1 MFNPLT
7 RITMLL
13 AIGAINCTT
22 LNDEGVGSPAPTS
35 EQIRAAQSL
44 DQSIRQLENQEAL
57 SIFAQSRAFRE
68 LRDTEAYKLIESSDG
83 GNFVSW
89 GQYVSERTSKSPPTV
104 SQNITVVTTFDRF
117 PDEELAKAGREKLYV
132 ASIMIGAGN
141 VFATVEAALS
151 AAQSKTRVELLAMRN
166 SGGTVKPNTV
176 FLAPIRVTLGQQER
190 WSAGYEKFN
199 AIYTEVHGAE
209 GSNMQVTDFYND
221 VVSGLPMDFLRTAA
235 QGEGGAGPEME
246 GGFTPKDVPIEEVI
260 HFLAQNLMDA
270 GRDPMEVI
278 EGLEISIQGLKDRH
292 AIEEA
297 DRKEREK
304 AEAKEVKLAERAQ
317 GKWTARL
324 TKLRQF
330 QTIDFADGAKVS
342 VADTNI
348 NADGQIDGVWLKGIH
363 DGSENTFAESSTLFP
378 IERIVAFEIVGINP
392 APKVEKVKAAA
403 IPGTKAA
410 SNKAAPKNA
419 ASKAAVNSNIDSG
432 TPVGGMSKAQSA
444 GKSKKAK
451 SQAEQEGLVG
461 PA

>member
-1 MFNPLT
+1 MFNPLN

-35 EQIRAAQSL
+35 EQIRAAQTL

-141 VFATVEAALS
+141 VFATVEAALA

-246 GGFTPKDVPIEEVI
+246 GGFTPKDVPIEEIV
-260 HFLAQNLMDA
+260 HYVAMKLMDG

-304 AEAKEVKLAERAQ
+304 AEAKDVRMAEKAQ
-317 GKWTARL
+317 GKWAARL
-324 TKLRQF
+324 TKLRQH
-330 QTIDFADGAKVS
+330 QSIDFADGSKVS

-348 NADGQIDGVWLKGIH
+348 SADGQINGVWLKGIH
-363 DGSENTFAESSTLFP
+363 DGSENTFAEDSTLYP
-378 IERIVAFEIVGINP
+378 IERIVAFGIVGINP

-410 SNKAAPKNA
+410 SNKKAAPKNA
-419 ASKAAVNSNIDSG
+419 ASKIDSA
-432 TPVGGMSKAQSA
+432 TPAGGMSKAQSA